1 MPIVNCIETRNAILN
16 NDPIADTLHVI
27 AVVSN
32 PCQYKRRYFLA
43 REFTKRMELEKNVT
57 LYIVELAYGDQ
68 SFHVTEETNPRH
80 LQLRATVPLWHKEN
94 MINVGVAKLL
104 PADWKA
110 FAWIDADIEFE
121 STTWAL
127 DTLKVLNGTRDIVQL
142 FSYSVDMDNKNNSML
157 LQEGIGFKY
166 SNNNTKIHWDTL
178 NTTIQKGHPGYA
190 WAISRSAYECIGG
203 LYEDHIIGGGDVI
216 MAFASLFKC
225 SFPYTKVA
233 SADHKQSVLD
243 FETKAKK
250 LHLGYIPG
258 VIYHYFHGSRVN
270 RRYDQRHEILLN
282 NNYSPSLHL
291 TKNADGI
298 LIPTD
303 KCPKSLLDAI
313 MTHFGERNEDEGF
326 TVVP

>member
-1 MPIVNCIETRNAILN
+1 METRNAILN

-32 PCQYKRRYFLA
+32 PCEYKRRYFLA
-43 REFTKRMELEKNVT
+43 HEFIKRMELEKNVT
-57 LYIVELAYGDQ
+57 LYIIELAYGDQ
-68 SFHVTEETNPRH
+68 TFHVTEESNPRH
-80 LQLRATVPLWHKEN
+80 LQLRTTVPLWHKEN

-104 PADWKA
+104 PPDWKA
-110 FAWIDADIEFE
+110 FAWIDADVEFE

-142 FSYSVDMDNKNNSML
+142 FSYSVDMDNKQNAIL

-166 SNNNTKIHWDTL
+166 SNNHTRIHWDTL
-178 NTTIQKGHPGYA
+178 NTTIQKAHPGYT

-203 LYEDHIIGGGDVI
+203 LYEYHIIGGGDLT
-216 MAFASLFKC
+216 MALSCLFKC
-225 SFPYTKVA
+225 SFPYNKVG
-233 SADHKQSVLD
+233 STDHKQSILD

-258 VIYHYFHGSRVN
+258 VIYHYFHGSKAN
-270 RRYDQRHEILLN
+270 RIYIERHDILFK

-303 KCPKSLLDAI
+303 KCPQAILDGI
-313 MTHFGERNEDEGF
+313 MMYFSERNEDEGF
-326 TVVP
+326 TVAA